1 MKNIRSLIVF
11 IVLFLS
17 ILACQREPGNLNSM
31 KERMLANGY
40 EGTYW
45 QPSSRLEKMALNL
58 IGIEDLLIYNDSTLN
73 AFVFKVKEGKDPQ
86 KSLDQLESYVKD
98 NVTFNIEEGSHGNEI
113 TWEQIKKDAKI
124 RGQYLLL
131 WFGENEQDLLRIFR
145 FF

>member
-1 MKNIRSLIVF
+1 MKRLRNLIVF
-11 IVLFLS
+11 S
-17 ILACQREPGNLNSM
+17 ILFSSIMACQREPGTLNSM

-45 QPSSRLEKMALNL
+45 QPNSRLEKMALNL
-58 IGIEDLLIYNDSTLN
+58 IGVDDLLIYNDSTLN

-98 NVTFNIEEGSHGNEI
+98 NVTFNTGETSQETEV

-131 WFGENEQDLLRIFR
+131 WFGENEEDLLRIFR